1 MEKLSDDL
9 ITKFSADLTKEL
21 EGQLDYYNFNI
32 TSVAKEW
39 IDSVVQYYK
48 DWIKDLSDYDDLD
61 NFIEDMDDEEQE
73 DFAWPTDAEAAEIV
87 SDALRDDSSHFMY
100 ITEEMGY
107 SMSPSDCF
115 KAEWYW
121 KGSIRPD
128 IISWITDFLNEN
140 IS

>member
-1 MEKLSDDL
+1 MEKLSDEL
-9 ITKFSADLTKEL
+9 ITKFSEDLTKKL
-21 EGQLDYYNFNI
+21 EEQLDYYNFNI
-32 TSVAKEW
+32 TAAAKEW

-61 NFIEDMDDEEQE
+61 DFMEDMDDEGQE
-73 DFAWPTDAEAAEIV
+73 DFAWPTDTEAAEIV
-87 SDALRDDSSHFMY
+87 SDALRDDSSHFVY

-115 KAEWYW
+115 EAEWYW

-140 IS
+140 IN